1 MSAPSTTVDTIAKC
15 STLNDYVQFQK
26 WHKKECFSD
35 DEKFQV
41 SASYAMAIIFHR
53 HVGGYKTRRG
63 VDQKLSEIAPSF
75 FITNDKVR
83 LGCFN
88 YGHGIVY
95 EGCWV
100 TYDDKVMRGSS
111 TRDLPIGKSFNVL
124 CDDSRFIMWFTKV
137 LDGVYEKY
145 DFDTLPHHTL
155 ISLTSPNTPG
165 SLASDKPAGLS
176 PSAGLSLFPRLRLQ
190 LGPRLQDEA
199 SASQGEAAS
208 TSLSSNK
215 SLETL
220 PKDKEAK
227 SKIVRL
233 PIGKNAQ
240 AAVEQTVAASTNEA
254 EKTTPAPDDSQSDSR
269 ASVEPLTAS
278 QPSDKAVPGAKRK
291 STSSLTKS
299 SEKRPKTSSANLLQ
313 ELIDLCGE
321 GEENARSNP
330 GDPQSSISTA
340 QYEELMK
347 ENARLKQ
354 SESRAAKKA
363 KEYKAEIKELTEDN
377 RDLRMENVR
386 AVSKGDE
393 ALAKLRAAN
402 RANEELGGNEGVL
415 KKMEEYLQE
424 ITELKVALACRV
436 DGTGGTADED
446 EDAVGGIKN
455 EGGLKVTERGEDG
468 EAVVDTD

>member
-26 WHKKECFSD
+26 WHKKDCFSD

-63 VDQKLSEIAPSF
+63 VDQKLSDIAPSF

-124 CDDSRFIMWFTKV
+124 CDDGRFIMWFTKV
-137 LDGVYEKY
+137 LDGVYEK
-145 DFDTLPHHTL
+145 F
-155 ISLTSPNTPG
+155 
-165 SLASDKPAGLS
+165 
-176 PSAGLSLFPRLRLQ
+176 RVR
-190 LGPRLQDEA
+190 A

-208 TSLSSNK
+208 SSLSSNK

-220 PKDKEAK
+220 PKEKEAK

-233 PIGKNAQ
+233 PTGKNSQ
-240 AAVEQTVAASTNEA
+240 AAIDQFVASPANGPSRRLSSNHSSNKRDTNKA
-254 EKTTPAPDDSQSDSR
+254 EKSTFIQDDSQPDGRVS
-269 ASVEPLTAS
+269 AEPLTAA

-299 SEKRPKTSSANLLQ
+299 SDKRPKPNAANQQQ
-313 ELIDLCGE
+313 ETIDLSGNE
-321 GEENARSNP
+321 EENAKSNP
-330 GDPQSSISTA
+330 GDLQSLISTA

-363 KEYKAEIKELTEDN
+363 KEYKAKIKELMEDN
-377 RDLRMENVR
+377 RDLKMENVR
-386 AVSKGDE
+386 AVSRGDE

-415 KKMEEYLQE
+415 EKMEEYLQE
-424 ITELKVALACRV
+424 ITELKVALACRG

-446 EDAVGGIKN
+446 EDEDAVVGIKN
-455 EGGLKVTERGEDG
+455 EGYLKVTERGDG